1 MTRHAFNLNLLSVGA
16 FKLNWGRGTSDNCNS
31 NGAHRSQGTP
41 AHTAHTIQNTSS
53 CTRPNWNWADD
64 RQTAGE
70 EGGGRWATV
79 SLGVLSARL
88 PYKGNET
95 LSTPMLVVCDCWRRC
110 RLCMCLAT
118 WLMLRPFRQL
128 LMGPRT
134 CPQRETNK
142 QTVRQTGRETDKETQ
157 QQQTQF
163 AIEAATIGGSNG
175 GNIVAAAADQEW
187 AWASGVDLCVPH
199 EERSRVRPQSR

>member
-1 MTRHAFNLNLLSVGA
+1 M
-16 FKLNWGRGTSDNCNS
+16 NWGRGTSDNCNS

-41 AHTAHTIQNTSS
+41 AHTAHTILSR
-53 CTRPNWNWADD
+53 TRAAALAQTGTGQTTD
-64 RQTAGE
+64 RQQEKQE
-70 EGGGRWATV
+70 EDDGRPCLWA
-79 SLGVLSARL
+79 SCRH
-88 PYKGNET
+88 
-95 LSTPMLVVCDCWRRC
+95 VCLIKATRRC
-110 RLCMCLAT
+110 RLPCLLSAIAGADVACACA
-118 WLMLRPFRQL
+118 WPHGRGSCCVPSGSCSWAHALVHRQ
-128 LMGPRT
+128 
-134 CPQRETNK
+134 K
-142 QTVRQTGRETDKETQ
+142 QTNRQTDRETDKETQ

>member
-1 MTRHAFNLNLLSVGA
+1 MAPIGLREHL
-16 FKLNWGRGTSDNCNS
+16 R
-31 NGAHRSQGTP
+31 
-41 AHTAHTIQNTSS
+41 
-53 CTRPNWNWADD
+53 TRPTQSSPEHEQLHSPKLELGR
-64 RQTAGE
+64 RQTGRRQQAAGA
-70 EGGGRWATV
+70 GGGRWATV

-95 LSTPMLVVCDCWRRC
+95 LSTPMFVVCDCWRRC

-118 WLMLRPFRQL
+118 WPWLMLRPFRQL

-175 GNIVAAAADQEW
+175 GNNVAAATDQEW